1 MWVDAEALHA
11 FVLPLLCDVLTGP
24 GLACVLG
31 FSAVSPDAG
40 NLALCVCA
48 GALTAALYALLTPQ
62 RRPLP
67 EWLSLCGATFAL
79 LLSLAV
85 FINVMGQLCPQAE
98 LSAAPAYVLLCV
110 ARVGPTRLGV
120 AIQCCLTAIALGAVL
135 LVSTEASARPGG
147 AEALD
152 VGSAVQVWLAVLLAC
167 VYGLEMADEAALH
180 RNDGGYTAAAVV
192 IKGGLL
198 LLLALSGRAALY
210 QFAFPRPTP
219 VPSHALVIYG
229 ALLLLASLQ
238 TAAAWFERLRRVLTK
253 ASARVL
259 VRIQHI
265 VYALVLAAAWVFP
278 LQLHVLRSILVA
290 FLLAGSVVYR
300 WAK

>member
-1 MWVDAEALHA
+1 
-11 FVLPLLCDVLTGP
+11 
-24 GLACVLG
+24 
-31 FSAVSPDAG
+31 
-40 NLALCVCA
+40 
-48 GALTAALYALLTPQ
+48 
-62 RRPLP
+62 
-67 EWLSLCGATFAL
+67 
-79 LLSLAV
+79 
-85 FINVMGQLCPQAE
+85 
-98 LSAAPAYVLLCV
+98 
-110 ARVGPTRLGV
+110 
-120 AIQCCLTAIALGAVL
+120 
-135 LVSTEASARPGG
+135 
-147 AEALD
+147 
-152 VGSAVQVWLAVLLAC
+152 
-167 VYGLEMADEAALH
+167 MADEAALH

-300 WAK
+300 WAIDTCHML